1 MTAHHANR
9 NLKLFYTGIV
19 LLAFCLL
26 FSGCQLISSGTSSS
40 EASSDS
46 AYSEVSGDPASEAAS
61 QEPESSEVVSEP
73 AEPEP
78 SSNEDPSIPEEPED
92 SSSSESLLPPADT
105 ENAAFNEK
113 FSTNAIDAAYAEEI
127 DVATSISE
135 MVRICGEYTDLWSKE
150 VDNAYMHLL
159 AASDEEHYSD
169 YKADQESWVS
179 EKDGKIA
186 EITAAAQEQ
195 GGSMALLNGSSQ
207 VMNFYR
213 ARAMYLYEELYQYDP
228 EFSFA
233 FQANG

>member
-1 MTAHHANR
+1 MIAHHANR

-19 LLAFCLL
+19 LLTFCLL

-73 AEPEP
+73 AEPEH
-78 SSNEDPSIPEEPED
+78 SSNEDPSIPED